1 MRPLS
6 ALLPALALAASL
18 VPAVLSVPSA
28 QAADPAPL
36 WLRYPAISPDGAT
49 IAFAYKGDLWA
60 VPAKGGT
67 AVPLTVSDSYE
78 YAPVWSHDGKH
89 LAFASDRHGNFDV
102 FVMPAGGGEAKR
114 LTFHSGGEVP
124 SSFTADD
131 TSVLFAAARQDPA
144 SNAQFPTGAMSELY
158 SVPAAG
164 GRVARVLPV
173 PALDAQVDAPG
184 ARLLYHDYK
193 GVESPW
199 RKHHTSSVTR
209 DIWVH
214 DLKSGAY
221 RQLTTDAAEDRNPV
235 FGAGDEYC
243 WLSERDGTFNVWQG
257 SLADPTRA
265 TQLTRF
271 TRHPVRFLTRAN
283 DGTLCFSQDGELYT
297 LKPGAQPAKV
307 AVRIGIDGLQVLD
320 RVVKVDEEMSDL
332 ALAPSGKEF
341 AYVFRGEIFVSAVD
355 GGATKRITDTPW
367 QERSPCWSP
376 DGRTLAYAAEPDQ
389 SWDIHATAIARE
401 SEPYFSVATI
411 LEPKVLVATEAE
423 EFQPAFS
430 PDGKEI
436 AYLENRVALKVF
448 NLDAKKSRL
457 VLPAEHNYSYADGDQ
472 WYQWSPDGK
481 WFLVQYGLPER
492 VMTPEIGLVAA
503 DGSGQVENLT
513 FSGYDDIG
521 PKWSLDGKAMVWG
534 TNRDG
539 SLSQGG
545 GAFTWDVHA
554 LFFDK
559 AAYDRFRLSKE
570 DFALVKEQEEKAD
583 EAKGEDGKDAKKEK
597 GKDAKKGKDG
607 DKEPPAPITIDRD
620 GLAERRL
627 RLTTHNSPATDW
639 VLSNDGEKLFY
650 LTAFEKG
657 NDLWSLE
664 TRTGEASLLA
674 KIGARVE
681 NLTLSSDGK
690 FLVFLADG
698 RPKKADVDKGSV
710 EPLKTKGEMVL
721 KQGRERDYIFE
732 HAWRQ
737 LKRKFYVQDLHG
749 VDWDRYR
756 ADYARFLPHINNNQD
771 FAEMLSELLG
781 EMNASHTGCY
791 YRPTAPQGDQTAA
804 LGLFYD
810 DAFAGPGLKVDE
822 VIAGGPCDKAAVKLR
837 AGHIVEKID
846 GQPVASGADWV
857 AMLNRRAGERVLL
870 SVLDP
875 ANGKRWDDEVRPVS
889 GGDEYE
895 LLYKRWV
902 RNRRDEVARLS
913 GGKVGYVHVRSM
925 NDASMRHVF
934 EEALGRNL
942 GCEALV
948 VDTRFNGGG
957 NIHEQLSDFLNGEA
971 YFDIVP
977 HGQYV
982 GSESY
987 DKWNK
992 PSICVMGE
1000 SNYSDAHLFP
1010 VAYKT
1015 KGAGRTLGMPV
1026 PGTGT
1031 FVWWERQIDP
1041 SLRFGIPMGGWRG
1054 QDGKF
1059 CENTQL
1065 EPDVR
1070 VRNEPDV
1077 LTKGRDQQ
1085 LEAAVRE
1092 LLKK

>member
-6 ALLPALALAASL
+6 ALLLCLALTTTLA
-18 VPAVLSVPSA
+18 PAA
-28 QAADPAPL
+28 QAAGTPPL
-36 WLRYPAISPDGAT
+36 WLRYPAISPDGTT
-49 IAFAYKGDLWA
+49 IVFAHKGDLWS
-60 VPAKGGT
+60 VPAGGGT
-67 AVPLTVSDSYE
+67 AVPLTVSESYE
-78 YAPVWSHDGKH
+78 YAPVWSHDGKS

-102 FVMPAGGGEAKR
+102 FVMPAGGGQARR
-114 LTFHSGGEVP
+114 LSFFSGGEVP
-124 SSFTADD
+124 SSFTADNA
-131 TSVLFAAARQDPA
+131 SVLFSAARQDPA

-158 SVPAAG
+158 RAPVDG
-164 GRVARVLPV
+164 GRVTRVLPV
-173 PALDAQVDAPG
+173 PALDARVDAAG

-214 DLKSGAY
+214 DLKTGAY
-221 RQLTTDAAEDRNPV
+221 RQLTTDPAEDRNPV
-235 FGAGDEYC
+235 FGAGNDDYY

-257 SLADPTRA
+257 SLADPARA
-265 TQLTRF
+265 TQVTRF
-271 TRHPVRFLTRAN
+271 TKHPVRFLTRAN

-297 LKPGAQPAKV
+297 LKPGAQPAKL

-320 RVVKVDEEMSDL
+320 RVVQVNEEMSDL

-376 DGRTLAYAAEPDQ
+376 DGRTLAYAAEPDR
-389 SWDIHATAIARE
+389 SWDIHAVTIARA
-401 SEPYFSVATI
+401 SEPYFHAATI
-411 LEPKVLVATEAE
+411 LEPKVLVDTEAE

-448 NLDAKKSRL
+448 DLDAKKSRL

-481 WFLVQYGLPER
+481 WFLVQFGLPER
-492 VMTPEIGLVAA
+492 VMSPEVGLVAA
-503 DGSGQVENLT
+503 DGSGKVENLT
-513 FSGYDDIG
+513 LSGYDDIG
-521 PKWSLDGKAMVWG
+521 PKWSLDGKAMIWG

-539 SLSQGG
+539 SLQQGG
-545 GAFTWDVHA
+545 GAYTWDVHA

-559 AAYDRFRLSKE
+559 AAYDRFRLAKE
-570 DFALVKEQEEKAD
+570 DFALVKELEEKAD
-583 EAKGEDGKDAKKEK
+583 EDKGDDAKDKAKDKAK
-597 GKDAKKGKDG
+597 GKDKGKD
-607 DKEPPAPITIDRD
+607 KAPPAPVVIDRD
-620 GLAERRL
+620 GLTERRL
-627 RLTTHNSPATDW
+627 RLTRHNSPAADW
-639 VLSNDGEKLFY
+639 VLAEDGEKLFY

-657 NDLWSLE
+657 NDLWVVE
-664 TRTGEASLLA
+664 TRTGEASQLA
-674 KIGARVE
+674 KIGSRVD
-681 NLTLSSDGK
+681 NLALSADGK
-690 FLVFLADG
+690 FLVLLAEG
-698 RPKKADVDKGSV
+698 KPKKVDVEKGSV
-710 EPLKTKGEMVL
+710 EPLKTTGEMVL
-721 KQGRERDYIFE
+721 KQDQERAYIFE

-749 VDWDRYR
+749 VDWDGYR
-756 ADYARFLPHINNNQD
+756 ADYARFLPHINNNHD
-771 FAEMLSELLG
+771 FAEMLSEMLG

-810 DAFAGPGLKVDE
+810 DAFTGGGLKVDE
-822 VIAGGPCDKAAVKLR
+822 VVAGGPCDRAAVKLR
-837 AGHIVEKID
+837 AGHVIEKID
-846 GQPVASGADWV
+846 GQPVAADGDWV
-857 AMLNRRAGERVLL
+857 RMLNRRVGHRVLL

-875 ANGKRWDDEVRPVS
+875 ASGKRWDDEVRPIN
-889 GGDEYE
+889 GGEESE

-902 RNRRDEVARLS
+902 RNRRDEVTRLS
-913 GGKVGYVHVRSM
+913 GGKVGYVHVRAM
-925 NDASMRHVF
+925 NDASMRHAF

-942 GCEALV
+942 GCEALI

-1041 SLRFGIPMGGWRG
+1041 TLRFGIPMGGWRG
-1054 QDGKF
+1054 PDGKF

-1065 EPDVR
+1065 EPDVL